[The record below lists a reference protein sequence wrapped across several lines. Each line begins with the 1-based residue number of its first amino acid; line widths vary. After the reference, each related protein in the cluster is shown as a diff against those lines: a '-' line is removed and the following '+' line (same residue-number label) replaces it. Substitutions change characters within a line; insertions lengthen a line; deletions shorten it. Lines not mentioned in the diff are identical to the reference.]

1 MVGDFTVERFE
12 DMSEDAANDEGL
24 LSRIVALRV
33 EHEDL
38 GAAIEALSGKANP
51 DQLQLA
57 RLKKK
62 KLALR
67 DEIARLS
74 ERITPDIIA

>member
-1 MVGDFTVERFE
+1 MTG
-12 DMSEDAANDEGL
+12 DAANDEGL
-24 LSRIVALRV
+24 HTRIALLRQ

-38 GAAIEALSGKANP
+38 DAAIEALAGKPNP

-74 ERITPDIIA
+74 EQITPDIIA

>member
-1 MVGDFTVERFE
+1 
-12 DMSEDAANDEGL
+12 MSEDPANDEGL
-24 LSRIVALRV
+24 IAKIALLRQ

-38 GAAIEALSGKANP
+38 GAAIEALAGQPTVN
-51 DQLQLA
+51 QLQLA

>member
-1 MVGDFTVERFE
+1 
-12 DMSEDAANDEGL
+12 MSEEPANDEGL
-24 LSRIVALRV
+24 LARIVALRI

-38 GAAIEALSGKANP
+38 GAAIEALAVQPNAN
-51 DQLQLA
+51 QLQLA

-67 DEIARLS
+67 DEIASLS

>member
-1 MVGDFTVERFE
+1 MTGN
-12 DMSEDAANDEGL
+12 AANDEGL
-24 LSRIVALRV
+24 LTRIAQLRQ

-38 GAAIEALSGKANP
+38 GAAIEALALHAP

-67 DEIARLS
+67 DEIARMS
-74 ERITPDIIA
+74 EQITPDIIA